1 MHNPQIDKLKNL
13 FDLSLT
19 LSGDPIE
26 IFRNAAKMIGEM
38 LEVKIVCLS
47 EIQGEQLNFLAVY
60 IEGEIYSNAGGC
72 LLAITPCATVEK
84 SKDIKVYER
93 VAELFPEATFLQDHN
108 AFAYCGFPSLD
119 NQGKVVA
126 VTCLLDDKPHDFT
139 IEDQSILRIIGQR
152 IGMEIER
159 KHNIEENE
167 RANDILRMNEDRL
180 HQATY
185 ASGIGVFDQTYC
197 NKSIYSS
204 PELRKLC
211 GWGSNERVTFKTFI
225 SSLYPKDRKRVIE
238 AIRHAQNPYKDGLI
252 DIEHRII
259 HRDGDVR
266 WLVTRAQTFFETNE
280 LSSKAIRIVGAVS
293 DITERKRSEEDIHF
307 LANFDPLT
315 RLPNRIQLN
324 DHFRYAISVAKRNK
338 GQLALM
344 FLDLDHFKDINDSL
358 GHSVGDTVLIELA
371 KRLSLL
377 LRAEDTVTRL
387 GGDEFILLLPGVDQ
401 LGAAQVA
408 QKLLDTIST
417 PYLIEHQ
424 NLTLTASIGIAV
436 YPEDGMDLETL
447 SKSADT
453 AMYRAKQEGRQ
464 HYRFFTQEM
473 QKQSER
479 NLQLVNALRHA
490 LEYEQLYLH
499 YQPQV
504 AIQNNLIIGAEA
516 LLRWQHPT
524 LGIVSPAEF
533 IPVAEESRLI
543 LPIGEWVLRTAIR
556 QAKVW
561 MNEGFSPMIMAVNLS
576 AVQFRHP
583 DLPELI
589 TRLLDEEGLPPEYLE
604 LELTEGVAMHNPEK
618 VIAVM
623 EKLHERGIR
632 MSIDDFGTGYSSL
645 SYLKKFKAYKLKID
659 QSFVRDIST
668 DPDDKAIVSAIIN
681 LAKSL
686 GLQTIAEGVETVE
699 QLAFLHKQD
708 CNEMQGYL
716 FSKPLPV
723 EQFSALLKKNLQSLD

>member
-1 MHNPQIDKLKNL
+1 MHYPQINKLKQL
-13 FDLSLT
+13 VELSLT

-26 IFRNAAKMIGEM
+26 IFRHAAKMIGEL
-38 LEVKIVCLS
+38 LEVKVVCLS
-47 EIQGEQLNFLAVY
+47 EIQGGQLNFLAVY
-60 IEGEIYSNAGGC
+60 IDGEIYCNAGVC
-72 LLAITPCATVEK
+72 SLAITPCATVEQ
-84 SKDIKVYER
+84 SKDIKVYDR
-93 VAELFPEATFLQDHN
+93 VAELFPEATFLKDHN

-126 VTCLLDDKPHDFT
+126 VTCLLDNKPHDFT
-139 IEDQSILRIIGQR
+139 IEDQSFLRILGQR

-159 KHNIEENE
+159 KHNLEENE
-167 RANDILRMNEDRL
+167 RANEILRINEDRL
-180 HQATY
+180 HQATHAY
-185 ASGIGVFDQTYC
+185 GIGIFDQTYC

-211 GWGSNERVTFKTFI
+211 GWGSNERVTFKTFM
-225 SSLYPKDRKRVIE
+225 SSVYPKDRIRVMD
-238 AIRHAQNPYKDGLI
+238 AIRHAQNPNEGGLI

-259 HRDGDVR
+259 HRNGEVK
-266 WLVTRAQTFFETNE
+266 WLVTRSQTFFETNE
-280 LSSKAIRIVGAVS
+280 LGSKAIRLVGAVS
-293 DITERKRSEEDIHF
+293 DITDRKRSEEDIHF
-307 LANFDPLT
+307 LANFDSLT
-315 RLPNRIQLN
+315 GLPNRIQLN
-324 DHFRYAISVAKRNK
+324 HHFKYTISLEKRYK

-377 LRAEDTVTRL
+377 MRVEDTVTRL

-408 QKLLDTIST
+408 QKILDTIST

-424 NLTLTASIGIAV
+424 NLTLTASIGIAL
-436 YPEDGMDLETL
+436 YPEDGEDLETL
-447 SKSADT
+447 SKSADI
-453 AMYRAKQEGRQ
+453 AMYCAKREGRQ
-464 HYRFFTQEM
+464 YYRFFTPEM

-504 AIQNNLIIGAEA
+504 AIQSNLIIGAEA

-524 LGIVSPAEF
+524 LGRVSPAEF
-533 IPVAEESRLI
+533 IPIAEESRLI

-556 QAKVW
+556 QAKAW
-561 MNEGFSPMIMAVNLS
+561 MNEGFAPMIMAVNLS
-576 AVQFRHP
+576 AVQFCHP

-618 VIAVM
+618 AIAVM
-623 EKLHERGIR
+623 ENLHERGIR

-668 DPDDKAIVSAIIN
+668 NPEDKAIVRAIIS
-681 LAKSL
+681 LAKNL
-686 GLQTIAEGVETVE
+686 GLQTIAEGVETV
-699 QLAFLHKQD
+699 QQRALLMAQGCD
-708 CNEMQGYL
+708 EMQGYL
-716 FSKPLPV
+716 FSEPLPIK
-723 EQFSALLKKNLQSLD
+723 EFEKLLRSCLVKH